1 MPQVGILT
9 DSTAQF
15 PTPFYPGNDLV
26 TVLPM
31 RIHLNGQ
38 NYTEGK
44 DITLNNLPPSASD
57 GLCPKVLPPST
68 GSFRRAIAR
77 LDHKYQD
84 IIILLLSTQLNP
96 ATTNAHKAVASIR
109 TSARVHIFDS
119 QTTATGLG
127 LQVQAAAQAAKR
139 GYGYLEITHLLRRL
153 ITHTYTVFCL
163 RSLTYLSHSGL
174 LDPAQA
180 LVGEMMDLTP
190 IIILEYGQLRIIHKA
205 RSPRNIFGTFHEF
218 ATEIGKL
225 QHIALLKGLSPI
237 FNEVNSLRERIRGD
251 FPNTP
256 YSEHT
261 LGTSLATILG
271 PMTLGLVAV
280 EHLAEDQQGITR
292 YKTVM

>member
-15 PTPFYPGNDLV
+15 PTPFYSGNDLV
-26 TVLPM
+26 SVLPM
-31 RIHLNGQ
+31 RVQLNGQ
-38 NYTEGK
+38 TYTEGE
-44 DITLNNLPPSASD
+44 DITIKNLPPSAND
-57 GLCPKVLPPST
+57 GLYPKVLPPST
-68 GSFRRAIAR
+68 GSFRRAIVR
-77 LDHKYQD
+77 LEHKYQD
-84 IIILLLSTQLNP
+84 IFILLISTQLNP

-109 TSARVHIFDS
+109 TSARVHIIDS

-127 LQVQAAAQAAKR
+127 LQVQAAAQAAKK
-139 GYGYLEITHLLRRL
+139 GCSYLEITHILRRL

-163 RSLTYLSHSGL
+163 QSLTYLSHSGL

-190 IIILEYGQLRIIHKA
+190 IFTLDYGRLRPIHKA
-205 RSPRNIFGTFHEF
+205 RSPRNIFDTFHEF
-218 ATEIGKL
+218 ATEIGNL
-225 QHIALLKGLSPI
+225 NHIALLKGLPPI
-237 FNEVNSLRERIRGD
+237 FNEVYSLRERIRGD

-261 LGTSLATILG
+261 LGASLATILG

-280 EHLAEDQQGITR
+280 EHQAEDQ
-292 YKTVM
+292 